1 MSESSGPLAGKVAIV
16 TGSSRGIGE
25 AIARRFAIAGA
36 KVVVTARTVEVRDE
50 RLPGTVH
57 SVAAAIRDGGGEA
70 QAVAANL
77 QKKPDREQ
85 LVSAA
90 LDAYGQVDILVNNAA
105 ILVPGATVDFPE
117 RYFRPDVRDSGQGAA
132 SPLSTHLAGHD
143 RARPADP
150 VLNISS
156 RAAIHPKVG
165 QRSYD
170 GAVYG
175 MTKAAIERFT
185 TGLAAEMYDN
195 GISVN
200 ALSPDKVVA
209 TPGQMFGRRYTQE
222 MLDAAEPVE
231 AMAEASL
238 ALVTGRSTR
247 AHGRHPIFDRG
258 PRGVRLGAGG
268 RGHGGAEAQ
277 LTASP
282 YPSKG
287 PS

>member
-1 MSESSGPLAGKVAIV
+1 MTQQADTPATGAELAGKVAVV

-25 AIARRFAIAGA
+25 AIARRFALAGA

-57 SVAAAIRDGGGEA
+57 SVAEAIAASGGA
-70 QAVAANL
+70 ARAVAANL
-77 QKKPDREQ
+77 QKKADREH
-85 LVSAA
+85 LIEAA
-90 LDAYGQVDILVNNAA
+90 AEAFGQVDILVNNAA
-105 ILVPGATVDFPE
+105 ILVPGATVGFPE
-117 RYFRPDVRDSGQGAA
+117 RYFDRMFEILVKAPHHLCQLVLPGMIERGAGA
-132 SPLSTHLAGHD
+132 
-143 RARPADP
+143 

-170 GAVYG
+170 GSVYG

-185 TGLAAEMYDN
+185 TGLAAEMLEH

-231 AMAEASL
+231 AMAEAAL
-238 ALVTGRSTR
+238 ALVTGDPRERTGGIRYSTEVLQ
-247 AHGRHPIFDRG
+247 AYG
-258 PRGVRLGAGG
+258 
-268 RGHGGAEAQ
+268 
-277 LTASP
+277 LTPADVGMQAP
-282 YPSKG
+282 QPN
-287 PS
+287 

>member
-1 MSESSGPLAGKVAIV
+1 MTESSGPLTGPLTGPLSGKVAIV

-70 QAVAANL
+70 RAVAANL

-85 LVSAA
+85 LVASA

-117 RYFRPDVRDSGQGAA
+117 RYFDRMFEILVKAPH
-132 SPLSTHLAGHD
+132 HLCQLALPGMIE
-143 RARPADP
+143 RGGGS

-209 TPGQMFGRRYTQE
+209 TPGQMFGSRYTQE

-238 ALVTGRSTR
+238 ALVTGDPRERTGGIRYSTE
-247 AHGRHPIFDRG
+247 
-258 PRGVRLGAGG
+258 VL
-268 RGHGGAEAQ
+268 EAYG
-277 LTASP
+277 LAP
-282 YPSKG
+282 ADVGMEAPK
-287 PS
+287 PN

>member
-1 MSESSGPLAGKVAIV
+1 MADLSGRVAIV
-16 TGSSRGIGE
+16 TGSTRGIGE

-57 SVAAAIRDGGGEA
+57 TVAEAIRAAGGEA
-70 QAVAANL
+70 MAVPANL
-77 QKKPDREQ
+77 QKKPEREQ
-85 LVSAA
+85 LVQAA

-117 RYFRPDVRDSGQGAA
+117 RYYDRMFEILVKAPH
-132 SPLSTHLAGHD
+132 HLCQLTLPGMIE
-143 RARPADP
+143 RGGGS

-156 RAAIHPKVG
+156 QAAIHPRPG

-185 TGLAAEMYDN
+185 TGLAAEMLEH

-231 AMAEASL
+231 AMAEAAL
-238 ALVTGRSTR
+238 ALVSGDPKVVTGGIRYS
-247 AHGRHPIFDRG
+247 
-258 PRGVRLGAGG
+258 
-268 RGHGGAEAQ
+268 AEVLEEFGLAP
-277 LTASP
+277 ADIGMAAP
-282 YPSKG
+282 APN
-287 PS
+287 

>member
-1 MSESSGPLAGKVAIV
+1 MTDLSGRVAIV

-25 AIARRFAIAGA
+25 GIARRMAIAGA

-57 SVAAAIRDGGGEA
+57 SVAESIRAMGGDA
-70 QAVAANL
+70 TAVAANL
-77 QKKPDREQ
+77 QKKPDREN
-85 LVSAA
+85 LVQAA

-117 RYFRPDVRDSGQGAA
+117 RYFDRMFEILVKAPHHLCQLALPGMIERGSG
-132 SPLSTHLAGHD
+132 S
-143 RARPADP
+143 

-156 RAAIHPKVG
+156 RAAIHPKPG

-185 TGLAAEMYDN
+185 TGLAAEMFEH

-209 TPGQMFGRRYTQE
+209 TPGQMFGRRYTRE
-222 MLDAAEPVE
+222 MLDASEPVE
-231 AMAEASL
+231 AMAEAAL
-238 ALVTGRSTR
+238 ALVGGDPKAVTGGIRYSTEVLEEFGLSP
-247 AHGRHPIFDRG
+247 ADIGM
-258 PRGVRLGAGG
+258 
-268 RGHGGAEAQ
+268 EAP
-277 LTASP
+277 AP
-282 YPSKG
+282 N
-287 PS
+287 